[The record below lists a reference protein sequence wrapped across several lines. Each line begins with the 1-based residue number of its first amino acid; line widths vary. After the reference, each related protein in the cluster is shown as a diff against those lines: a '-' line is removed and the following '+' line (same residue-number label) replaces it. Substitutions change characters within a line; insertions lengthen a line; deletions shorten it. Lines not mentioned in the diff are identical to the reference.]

1 MALISFRNLLFV
13 SQCTHT
19 IVKRA
24 MATSV
29 KFTRITP
36 TPTDD
41 GMSPLSR
48 SSHGISYLN
57 SGKLVIY
64 GGEHVA
70 RTPIED
76 SSQSLWLAEK
86 SSDNVWKW
94 INPKQEDE
102 GDETCI
108 VPVREILISC
118 VFTFVLDT
126 YEMTANQYM
135 FPDKTKAMESC
146 SFSSSCRGYSV
157 YLWRENRSRYE

>member
-36 TPTDD
+36 TLADD
-41 GMSPLSR
+41 GSSPLSR

-57 SGKLVIY
+57 NGKLVIY
-64 GGEHVA
+64 GGEHIA

-86 SSDNVWKW
+86 SSDNFWKW
-94 INPKQEDE
+94 INPKQEEE
-102 GDETCI
+102 GDDTCI
-108 VPVREILISC
+108 IPVSSSYSD
-118 VFTFVLDT
+118 VLVLYPMT
-126 YEMTANQYM
+126 YVMTANRIE
-135 FPDKTKAMESC
+135 F
-146 SFSSSCRGYSV
+146 YS
-157 YLWRENRSRYE
+157 L